1 MICDPTRVTVDL
13 VAARGFVMAQARL
26 LDQLRLAAAMGEP
39 VDGEALRV
47 ALSAYAVPGGGYGAG
62 LEPDLRSPEAQPAAA
77 MHAFEA
83 LADLGRPTA
92 EAGALCEWLARASL
106 PDGGLPFARPVSD
119 PRECAPFW
127 VAADPTRSS
136 LQITAGVAAQ
146 AHRAARTDPGVAMH
160 PWLILATAH
169 CLAAMEATSGPM
181 PSLSLMFSLRLLAT
195 MAPRFPRAQ
204 AQLERLAGQ
213 LPRSGRLPVEGG
225 ADDEFMRPLD
235 FSPTPDDPVREHIAP
250 ERIEEDLDRL
260 EDTQAADGGW
270 PADWETYSD
279 DAHREWRGYLTV
291 RALGLL
297 RANGRL

>member
-1 MICDPTRVTVDL
+1 MPVDL
-13 VAARGFVMAQARL
+13 ASARDFVMAKARL
-26 LDQLRLAAAMGEP
+26 LDQLRLSAALGEP

-83 LADLGRPTA
+83 LADLGRPA
-92 EAGALCEWLARASL
+92 PEGAALCDWLARAGL

-119 PRECAPFW
+119 PAGCAPFW
-127 VAADPTRSS
+127 LSADPARSS

-146 AHRAARTDPGVAMH
+146 AHRMARNDPAVAMH
-160 PWLILATAH
+160 PWLMLATAH
-169 CLAAMEATSGPM
+169 CLGAMEQIRGPV
-181 PSLSLMFSLRLLAT
+181 PALSLMWSLRLLAA
-195 MAPRFPRAQ
+195 MEPRFPRAQ

-225 ADDEFMRPLD
+225 ADDEYMRPLD
-235 FSPTPDDPVREHIAP
+235 FSPTPDDPVREHIPAG
-250 ERIEEDLDRL
+250 RIDEDLDRL
-260 EDTQAADGGW
+260 EAGQQDDGGW
-270 PADWETYSD
+270 QADWTSYSD
-279 DAHREWRGYLTV
+279 EARREWRGYLTV